1 VPTVHTNDREA
12 FMPKST
18 LVTLACGAVVAAATL
33 ATAAHADNIADFY
46 KGRDLS
52 FIVASDAGGG
62 YDIYS
67 RVFANSLSRHIP
79 GHPNIVVRNM
89 PGASGI
95 RATNYLFN
103 NAAKDGSEIGMV
115 YNTNVLE
122 ALLGN
127 AAAHYDPLKMGWIG
141 SMGKLQNMCVTWY
154 TSPVK
159 TLDDLIK
166 RPGLVVSATG
176 ATGNSATMPR
186 ILNDVLGTKMK
197 VITGYSTSGQR
208 LALERGEVEGIC
220 GLGYSTLKAS
230 NPQWFSE
237 HKINILIQVGL
248 HPDPQMKDVPM
259 ALDHVSDPSKKQTLE
274 LLLIRQE
281 WGRPILTPPGVP
293 ADRLKA
299 LQAAFTA
306 TMKDPSFLKDA
317 EKAKLE
323 LDPLS
328 AADIEALLHRA
339 YSYPKDIVQ
348 AAAKLVGAPKQDELV
363 ACGKYTKDAAW
374 CAKEKKPAKDGKKS

>member
-1 VPTVHTNDREA
+1 MPIKGA
-12 FMPKST
+12 FA
-18 LVTLACGAVVAAATL
+18 LVAATMLACGLSGAAS
-33 ATAAHADNIADFY
+33 ADAISDYY

-67 RVFANSLSRHIP
+67 RVFARTFNQHIP
-79 GHPNIVVRNM
+79 GQPNVVVRNM

-95 RATNYLFN
+95 RATNYLYN

-127 AAAHYDPLKMGWIG
+127 AAAQYDPLKMGWIG
-141 SMGKLQNMCVTWY
+141 SMGKLQNMCVTWH

-159 TLDDLIK
+159 TLDDLLK
-166 RPGLVVSATG
+166 HHGLVVSATG

-186 ILNDVLGTKMK
+186 ILNDALGTEMK
-197 VITGYSTSGQR
+197 VIVGYSTSGQR

-220 GLGYSTLKAS
+220 GLGYSTLAAS
-230 NPQWFSE
+230 NPQWFTDR
-237 HKINILIQVGL
+237 KINILLQVGL
-248 HPDPQMKDVPM
+248 DRDPQMPDVPM
-259 ALDHVSDPSKKQTLE
+259 ALDYVKDPKKKQTLE

-281 WGRPILTPPGVP
+281 WGRPILAPPGVP
-293 ADRLKA
+293 ADRLAA
-299 LQAAFTA
+299 LQAAFEA
-306 TMKDPSFLKDA
+306 TMKDPNFLKEA
-317 EKAKLE
+317 ERAKLE
-323 LDPLS
+323 LDPIS
-328 AADIEALLHRA
+328 AKQITVLLQRA
-339 YSYPKDIVQ
+339 YAYPKEVVQ
-348 AAAKLVGAPKQDELV
+348 AAAKLVGAPNQDELV

-374 CAKEKKPAKDGKKS
+374 CDKKS